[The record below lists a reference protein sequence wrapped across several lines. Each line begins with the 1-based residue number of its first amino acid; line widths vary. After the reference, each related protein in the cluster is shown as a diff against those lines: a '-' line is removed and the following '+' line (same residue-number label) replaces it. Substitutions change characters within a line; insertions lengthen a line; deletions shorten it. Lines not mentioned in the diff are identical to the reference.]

1 MNVSR
6 ETQDALD
13 RYADLLIKWNPKI
26 NLVAA
31 STLKDARRRHFQ
43 DSLQVASLRPKAAK
57 NWVDLGSGGGFPGAV
72 VAIVH
77 KPDLDVTLVESDMRK
92 ATFLRTVSRE
102 TKTPFTVL
110 SKRIEDI
117 PPLQADVVSARALA
131 PLPLLLMYAHQHMT
145 ATGTALFPKGE
156 TWREEVADAQ
166 KQWRFSLDTH
176 TSTTNPNAVILE
188 IGDISRA

>member
-145 ATGTALFPKGE
+145 ATGTALFLKGE

>member
-145 ATGTALFPKGE
+145 ATGTALFLKGE

-166 KQWRFSLDTH
+166 KQWRFSMDTH